1 MFIPHLARC
10 AANLAAVLLVGTAVS
25 ATAEQR
31 TPYTEAELENAIPM
45 GIRGVRAWA
54 DAPLSVLKTQLANLG
69 PLLTGQPISML
80 ALSGGGEHGAYG
92 AGLLCGWSD
101 GGHRPTFDI
110 VTGVSTGALMS
121 PFAFLGSKYDD
132 RLKALYTQM
141 TFHSVFSGNPFL
153 GLFGQGLYSTAPL
166 QRVVASQVDQKL
178 LDDIAAAYRNG
189 RRLFVITTNLDAQ
202 RPVLWNMG
210 ALAASGHP
218 QALELFRKVL
228 VASASVAGAFDPVY
242 IDAEANG
249 HHFKEMHVD
258 GGTAYPLFA
267 VPVRLL
273 AATGEVEGHDSDQ
286 GGGYSGQGGDHSGQ
300 GGGHSGGQIYV
311 IINNNLDPNF
321 AVTKPKTF
329 NIAARAFNTLVKSS
343 FYDTILNSYIYAKD
357 QGYSFNLAYIPN
369 SFEVKSVGLVDQKY
383 MLALF
388 DLGHAEGVQ
397 GGEWQ
402 HTPPRLYH

>member
-1 MFIPHLARC
+1 MPNFAPARFVKS
-10 AANLAAVLLVGTAVS
+10 LYVLLLVS
-25 ATAEQR
+25 AVVSARGEQR
-31 TPYTEAELENAIPM
+31 IPYTEAELENALPM
-45 GIRGVRAWA
+45 GIPGVRAWA

-92 AGLLCGWSD
+92 AGLLCGWSES
-101 GGHRPTFDI
+101 GHRPTFDI

-121 PFAFLGSKYDD
+121 PFAFLGSAYDD
-132 RLKALYTQM
+132 RLKTLYTQM

-166 QRVVASQVDQKL
+166 QRIVASQVDRKM
-178 LDDIAAAYRNG
+178 LDDIATAYHNG

-273 AATGEVEGHDSDQ
+273 AATG
-286 GGGYSGQGGDHSGQ
+286 Q
-300 GGGHSGGQIYV
+300 GGGHNDGQGSGHNGGKIYV

-343 FYDTILNSYIYAKD
+343 FYDTVLNSYIFAKD
-357 QGYSFNLAYIPN
+357 EGYTFNLAYIPN

-388 DLGHAEGVQ
+388 DLGHAQGAH

-402 HTPPRLYH
+402 HTPPRLYQ

>member
-1 MFIPHLARC
+1 MKLQSMFFPHLARC
-10 AANLAAVLLVGTAVS
+10 AAKVAAMLLIGTAVS
-25 ATAEQR
+25 AIAEQR
-31 TPYTEAELENAIPM
+31 TPYTESELENAIPM
-45 GIRGVRAWA
+45 GIPGVRTWG
-54 DAPLSVLKTQLANLG
+54 DAPLSTLKAQLANLG

-92 AGLLCGWSD
+92 AGLLCGWSES
-101 GGHRPTFDI
+101 GHRPTFDI

-121 PFAFLGSKYDD
+121 PFAFLGSKYDE
-132 RLKALYTQM
+132 RLKTLYTQM

-166 QRVVASQVDQKL
+166 QRIVASQVDQKL
-178 LDDIAAAYRNG
+178 LDDIATAYHNG

-273 AATGEVEGHDSDQ
+273 AATGQVDGHSD
-286 GGGYSGQGGDHSGQ
+286 GQ
-300 GGGHSGGQIYV
+300 GGGHNGGQICI

-343 FYDTILNSYIYAKD
+343 FYDTILNSYIFSKD
-357 QGYSFNLAYIPN
+357 EGYTFDLAYIPN

-388 DLGHAEGVQ
+388 DLGHAEGIH

>member
-1 MFIPHLARC
+1 MQNFGHARFVTS
-10 AANLAAVLLVGTAVS
+10 LYVLLLVS
-25 ATAEQR
+25 VAISAAAEQR
-31 TPYTEAELENAIPM
+31 TPYTEEELENAIPM
-45 GIRGVRAWA
+45 GIPGVRAWA
-54 DAPLSVLKTQLANLG
+54 DAPLSVLKNQLANLG

-92 AGLLCGWSD
+92 AGLLCGWSES
-101 GGHRPTFDI
+101 GHRPTFDI

-178 LDDIAAAYRNG
+178 LDDIATAYRNG

-273 AATGEVEGHDSDQ
+273 AATGEVEGHDS
-286 GGGYSGQGGDHSGQ
+286 GQGGSHS
-300 GGGHSGGQIYV
+300 GHSGGQIYV

-388 DLGHAEGVQ
+388 DLGHAQGVH
-397 GGEWQ
+397 GDEWQ
-402 HTPPRLYH
+402 HIPPRLYH